1 MSPEE
6 WTYLVVLLISI
17 PIGFLFKKAGE
28 SGSLPVENGV
38 GSRVGAPPVRFQAY
52 AVSSPC
58 RTWAEEMGSS
68 SCGPGAHLVH
78 LWPPHFAFSGH
89 HPWDLGPHSVPA
101 LVRMGAGGDWSGRGS
116 NLFALWFF
124 LSFCLGLWM
133 SLVYLL
139 FLCYLS
145 FFCLFPSSAFFWVL
159 SLCVCPGLLHLCH
172 GFWREEDIP
181 CLLALPPFIFEF
193 PLPLSPFLSKN
204 MEGKIFTLKLLL
216 TSYSFLCC
224 YTFQCGCASSPTV
237 SVLFILSPLPFSV
250 SEGG

>member
-28 SGSLPVENGV
+28 SGSLPVENRGGEQGWV
-38 GSRVGAPPVRFQAY
+38 PPPIRFQVY

-89 HPWDLGPHSVPA
+89 HPWDLGPHSGPA
-101 LVRMGAGGDWSGRGS
+101 LVRMRVGGDWKGRGS

-139 FLCYLS
+139 FLCVICLFVVVS
-145 FFCLFPSSAFFWVL
+145 LFCLFLGLVPVCLSGSSTSV
-159 SLCVCPGLLHLCH
+159 LLHLCR
-172 GFWREEDIP
+172 GFWRDRTFLVCWP
-181 CLLALPPFIFEF
+181 CHHSYSNSLS
-193 PLPLSPFLSKN
+193 LSPSLSPSSSVKKW
-204 MEGKIFTLKLLL
+204 MEG
-216 TSYSFLCC
+216 
-224 YTFQCGCASSPTV
+224 SSP
-237 SVLFILSPLPFSV
+237 
-250 SEGG
+250 